1 VVGGGRQQSSRGA
14 VCPSKEDGHRSR
26 RDRIDMTVSKHI
38 FGVASIA
45 LGLATGFA
53 APAAAGDM
61 SYGAGLVRH
70 QYPAAVPVPAPVPVP
85 DTDSGYYVRVDG
97 AYVVNDKSKYS
108 SSYRNDDLVRGESN
122 LNNFVRGGLGMGYKF
137 NNWFRADMTFAV
149 RSNVVSRGKANVD
162 YGVTN
167 DGGLQPAILL
177 RDTISDSFTSDNTI
191 GLLNAYL
198 DVPMGPRLTPYIG
211 LGIGFVRHHLW
222 GRTYT
227 RSTSCIDPVDCD
239 PTNAINPGATGFSS
253 SATASAGGHDYALA
267 VAAMFG
273 VAYQVWDHTK
283 IDLGY
288 RWLHLEG
295 TTFQNKTGDKLLNIT
310 IPDQNNHE
318 LRLGLRY
325 EIF

>member
-1 VVGGGRQQSSRGA
+1 
-14 VCPSKEDGHRSR
+14 
-26 RDRIDMTVSKHI
+26 MTVSKHT
-38 FGVASIA
+38 FRVASIA
-45 LGLATGFA
+45 LGLAAGLAT
-53 APAAAGDM
+53 PAAAGDM

-97 AYVVNDKSKYS
+97 AYVVGDKSKYS
-108 SSYRNDDLVRGESN
+108 TGYRNDDLVRGDSN
-122 LNNFVRGGLGMGYKF
+122 LNNFARGGLGLGYKF
-137 NNWFRADMTFAV
+137 NNWFRTDLTFSV
-149 RSNVVSRGKANVD
+149 RSNVNSRGN
-162 YGVTN
+162 N
-167 DGGLQPAILL
+167 DVFYTIPNGAGPNPTILM
-177 RDTISDSFTSDNTI
+177 RDTISDTFTSDNTI

-198 DVPMGPRLTPYIG
+198 DVPMGPRITPYVG
-211 LGIGFVRHHLW
+211 VGIGFVRHHLW
-222 GRTYT
+222 GRTYSRT
-227 RSTSCIDPVDCD
+227 TTCIDGTDCD
-239 PTNAINPGATGFSS
+239 PTTAGDQAASAVLNS
-253 SATASAGGHDYALA
+253 SASASAGGHDYALA

-295 TTFQNKTGDKLLNIT
+295 TTFQNKGSDKQLSIT

-318 LRLGLRY
+318 LRVGLRY